1 MSADALITCQDIRP
15 CATEDRQLHNV
26 TLGWEVGG
34 ELKSSSVLFFN
45 HKERSH
51 VMGR

>member
-15 CATEDRQLHNV
+15 CATEDGQLHNV

-34 ELKSSSVLFFN
+34 VKVQSCSVL
-45 HKERSH
+45 
-51 VMGR
+51 